1 MAVLELRNVSKS
13 YGTGRA
19 RVHALV
25 EADLTVEP
33 GEMVAVM
40 GSSGSG
46 KSTLLAIAGAL
57 AMADRGEVLVDGSRV
72 GVLPPRKRA
81 ALRRRAIGY
90 VYQDFNLLPGLTAAE
105 NVAVPLELDRV
116 SPRRALL
123 AALRALGQVGL
134 CDYADSYPGE
144 LSGGQRQRVAIAR
157 AIVCEHR
164 LLLAD
169 EPTGALDSVAGESI
183 MRLIRKA
190 CRDGQAAVVVTHDA
204 QVAAWADR
212 IIFLSDGRI
221 IDRTAP
227 IPGPEVLLVG
237 LRSRHAASSPASSSP
252 ASSGRAARP
261 H

>member
-1 MAVLELRNVSKS
+1 MSMLELRNVSKS

-25 EADLTVEP
+25 EVDLSVEP

-40 GSSGSG
+40 GPSGSG
-46 KSTLLAIAGAL
+46 KSTLLAVAGAL
-57 AMADRGEVLVDGSRV
+57 EVPDRGAVRVDGTLI
-72 GVLPPRKRA
+72 GAMPARKRA
-81 ALRRRAIGY
+81 GLRRRAIGY

-123 AALRALGQVGL
+123 ASLRALGQVGL
-134 CDYADSYPGE
+134 CDFADSYPAE

-157 AIVCEHR
+157 ALVTPRR

-169 EPTGALDSVAGESI
+169 EPTGALDSVTGESV
-183 MRLIRKA
+183 MRLIRKT
-190 CRDGQAAVVVTHDA
+190 CRDGQAAVIVTHEA

-212 IIFLSDGRI
+212 VVFLSDGRI
-221 IDRTAP
+221 IDSTAP
-227 IPGPEVLLVG
+227 LPAPEVLLAG
-237 LRSRHAASSPASSSP
+237 
-252 ASSGRAARP
+252 
-261 H
+261 